1 MGGDGRE
8 EEECDEE
15 MGAICAEGAAG
26 LLERDDKALIEW
38 SKNRGARQPMEEVK
52 RHLHTLKGGARMAG
66 IMAMGDL
73 SHELETLVISIDEG
87 RIKASRAVDELLQH
101 SVDELHRMRDT
112 VIAGKPVAAANA
124 LLKRI
129 QQAIAGFEVADEA
142 QVEIAPTD
150 KEVEKAVPA
159 EFTIEPDDT
168 VSMVI
173 IDTPLADELAQIGR
187 PAPDQDAAPQ
197 ITERQQA
204 AEPETDPAPEPE
216 PVPASAPEPAPA
228 AEPETAPVTAHRK

>member
-1 MGGDGRE
+1 
-8 EEECDEE
+8 
-15 MGAICAEGAAG
+15 
-26 LLERDDKALIEW
+26 
-38 SKNRGARQPMEEVK
+38 
-52 RHLHTLKGGARMAG
+52 MAG

-150 KEVEKAVPA
+150 EEVEKAVPA

-173 IDTPLADELAQIGR
+173 IDTPLADELEQIGR

-204 AEPETDPAPEPE
+204 AESEPEPAPAPEPE
-216 PVPASAPEPAPA
+216 PAPAPEPVRATRKAVQKKQRQEFARIDADLLEDLLNA
-228 AEPETAPVTAHRK
+228 AGEISIYQSRLSQQVSSFEFHVD